1 MGNNCTNSNIIQA
14 VSLLTLTSVA
24 LAYSL
29 HKTKSK
35 IMPKEENTI
44 SYDDIDLPNPNFKV
58 STLKNSRSQSLF
70 TINLPPKHHIIP
82 EEKVDENDTTK
93 FRNENDRIIDRKL
106 DPPKAMFFLSHGVM
120 EHCLRQGYIGLYES
134 LSEAGVGKKI

>member
-1 MGNNCTNSNIIQA
+1 MGNNSTNTILQT

-35 IMPKEENTI
+35 IMPKEEDTSL
-44 SYDDIDLPNPNFKV
+44 SYDIDLPNPNFKV
-58 STLKNSRSQSLF
+58 GTIKNSRSQSLF

-82 EEKVDENDTTK
+82 EEKDDDTTK
-93 FRNENDRIIDRKL
+93 FRTENDRIIEKKL
-106 DPPKAMFFLSHGVM
+106 DPPKAMFVLSHGVM

>member
-1 MGNNCTNSNIIQA
+1 MGNNSTNNIIQA

-24 LAYSL
+24 LAYSF
-29 HKTKSK
+29 HRTKSK
-35 IMPKEENTI
+35 IMPKEENTNYG
-44 SYDDIDLPNPNFKV
+44 SKDLPINFKV
-58 STLKNSRSQSLF
+58 GTIKNSRSQSLF

-93 FRNENDRIIDRKL
+93 FRTENDCIVERKL

>member
-1 MGNNCTNSNIIQA
+1 MGNNSTNNIIQA

-24 LAYSL
+24 LAYSF
-29 HKTKSK
+29 HRTKSK
-35 IMPKEENTI
+35 IMPKEDNTI
-44 SYDDIDLPNPNFKV
+44 SYDNFKV
-58 STLKNSRSQSLF
+58 GTIKNSRSQSLF

-93 FRNENDRIIDRKL
+93 FRTENDRIVERKL

>member
-1 MGNNCTNSNIIQA
+1 MGNNSNKSNIIQA

-35 IMPKEENTI
+35 IMPKEENT
-44 SYDDIDLPNPNFKV
+44 LPNPNFKV
-58 STLKNSRSQSLF
+58 FTLKNSRSQSLF

-82 EEKVDENDTTK
+82 EEKVYENDTTK
-93 FRNENDRIIDRKL
+93 FRTENDRIIDRKL

>member
-1 MGNNCTNSNIIQA
+1 MGNNSTNNIVQA

-35 IMPKEENTI
+35 IMPKEEDTSL
-44 SYDDIDLPNPNFKV
+44 SYDIDLPNPNFKV
-58 STLKNSRSQSLF
+58 GTIKNSRSQSLF

-82 EEKVDENDTTK
+82 EEKDDETTK
-93 FRNENDRIIDRKL
+93 FRTENDHIIDRKL
-106 DPPKAMFFLSHGVM
+106 DPPKAMFVLSHGVM
-120 EHCLRQGYIGLYES
+120 EHCYGW
-134 LSEAGVGKKI
+134 

>member
-1 MGNNCTNSNIIQA
+1 MGNNSTNNIIQA
-14 VSLLTLTSVA
+14 VSLLTLTSAVA

-29 HKTKSK
+29 HRTKSK
-35 IMPKEENTI
+35 IMPKEEKTI
-44 SYDDIDLPNPNFKV
+44 SYDDVDLPNNFKV
-58 STLKNSRSQSLF
+58 GTIKNSRSQSLF

-106 DPPKAMFFLSHGVM
+106 DPPKAMLFLSHGVM

>member
-1 MGNNCTNSNIIQA
+1 MGNNSTNNIIQA

-24 LAYSL
+24 LAYSF
-29 HKTKSK
+29 HRTKSK
-35 IMPKEENTI
+35 IMPKEEN
-44 SYDDIDLPNPNFKV
+44 LPNPNFKV
-58 STLKNSRSQSLF
+58 GTIKNSRSQSLF

-93 FRNENDRIIDRKL
+93 FRTENDRIVERKL

>member
-1 MGNNCTNSNIIQA
+1 MGNNSTNNIIQA

-24 LAYSL
+24 LAYSF
-29 HKTKSK
+29 HRTKSK

-44 SYDDIDLPNPNFKV
+44 SYDDINFKV
-58 STLKNSRSQSLF
+58 GTIKNSRSQSLF

-93 FRNENDRIIDRKL
+93 FRTENDRIVERKL